1 MTCKEIIEKYLND
14 NGFDG
19 LVHLD
24 TECGCHM
31 GDAGL
36 FLCEGDITE
45 CEPAYKHE
53 PDDTG
58 WTMRLYPDG
67 VDH

>member
-1 MTCKEIIEKYLND
+1 MNCKQIIEKYLKD

-36 FLCEGDITE
+36 FLGAECPCVD

-53 PDDTG
+53 DESG
-58 WTMRLYPDG
+58 WVMKTY
-67 VDH
+67 

>member
-1 MTCKEIIEKYLND
+1 MTCKEIIEKYLGD

-31 GDAGL
+31 GDLGL
-36 FLCEGDITE
+36 FLCDGPCSD

-53 PDDTG
+53 DESG
-58 WTMRLYPDG
+58 WEMKLYADS
-67 VDH
+67 DH